1 MFQVTWKEHCR
12 ASQIR
17 AKCGDS
23 ELPLLMTQV
32 PISKPVTVHHTLR
45 RCNPLQPVAR
55 QLSTRTLSHGGLGGF
70 PISLII
76 CHEAVGL
83 GLSNGLK
90 CIVFCQGSK
99 MSKEM
104 N

>member
-1 MFQVTWKEHCR
+1 MFRVTWKEHCR

-45 RCNPLQPVAR
+45 PLQTVAR
-55 QLSTRTLSHGGLGGF
+55 LSTRTLSHGGLGGL

-90 CIVFCQGSK
+90 CTVSCQWGSN
-99 MSKEM
+99 EM